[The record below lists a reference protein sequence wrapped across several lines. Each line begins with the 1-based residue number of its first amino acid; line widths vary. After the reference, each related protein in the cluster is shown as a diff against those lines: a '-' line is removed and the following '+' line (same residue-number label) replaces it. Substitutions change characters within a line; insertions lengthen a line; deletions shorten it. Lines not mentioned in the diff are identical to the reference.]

1 MLPLSQTTGYAVRAL
16 RCLQEPGGHPVLVEE
31 VAEYT
36 GIPRSYLS
44 KLIHKL
50 AKKGL
55 VVARRGHHGGVVLAR
70 PSTEITL
77 EDLSDAIDGVA
88 WRKRCLMGLLG
99 CSAGNPC
106 VLHEFWHETL
116 DQILARLRSVSL
128 ADLAQNHD
136 PGVER
141 FRANHGLN
149 DQTPHAPMAKP
160 VFAMADEH
168 RLQEETPAVVA
179 MSK

>member
-16 RCLQEPGGHPVLVEE
+16 QCLQEPGGHPVLVEDI
-31 VAEYT
+31 ADST

-55 VVARRGHHGGVVLAR
+55 VAARRGHHGGVVIAR

-77 EDLSDAIDGVA
+77 ADLSEAIDGLA
-88 WRKRCLMGLLG
+88 WRNRCLMGLLG
-99 CSAGNPC
+99 CSDAAPC
-106 VLHEFWHETL
+106 VLHQFWQETM
-116 DQILARLRSVSL
+116 DQVLARLHAVSL

-141 FRANHGLN
+141 FRASHGLTEPAAPALAPE
-149 DQTPHAPMAKP
+149 QEMVGHA
-160 VFAMADEH
+160 
-168 RLQEETPAVVA
+168 
-179 MSK
+179 

>member
-16 RCLQEPGGHPVLVEE
+16 RCLQEPGGRPVLVEE

-77 EDLSDAIDGVA
+77 EDLSDAIDGTA

-99 CSAGNPC
+99 CSSGNHC
-106 VLHEFWHETL
+106 VLHDFWHENL
-116 DQILARLRSVSL
+116 DLILSKLRSVSL
-128 ADLAQNHD
+128 ADLEQNHD

-149 DQTPHAPMAKP
+149 DQKPAPPKAVYTMAGEHLLLEAP
-160 VFAMADEH
+160 V
-168 RLQEETPAVVA
+168 P
-179 MSK
+179 

>member
-16 RCLQEPGGHPVLVEE
+16 RCLQEPGGQPVLVEE

-70 PSTEITL
+70 PSAQITL
-77 EDLSDAIDGVA
+77 EDLSDAIDGSA
-88 WRKRCLMGLLG
+88 WKSRCLMGLLG
-99 CSAGNPC
+99 CSDATPC
-106 VLHEFWHETL
+106 VLHDFWQETL
-116 DQILARLRSVSL
+116 KQIMARLRSVTL
-128 ADLAQNHD
+128 ADLAPNHD
-136 PGVER
+136 PGVEH
-141 FRANHGLN
+141 FRATHGLVN
-149 DQTPHAPMAKP
+149 EPHA
-160 VFAMADEH
+160 ADRQCEH
-168 RLQEETPAVVA
+168 AVVQ
-179 MSK
+179 